1 MRSSLLIAAV
11 LTILLAAAHSYLG
24 ERYLLIRLFR
34 RTELPKLFGGVEFT
48 KQTLRFAWHIT
59 SIAWLG
65 LASLI
70 AVLASAPGDV
80 QLAQARLIAG
90 VFGASGVAAL
100 VGSRGRHLSWIVFF
114 AIAGLVWFGYP

>member
-1 MRSSLLIAAV
+1 MRSALLTAAF
-11 LTILLAAAHSYLG
+11 LTILLASAHSYLG

-70 AVLASAPGDV
+70 AALASAPGDA
-80 QLAQARLIAG
+80 QLTQARLIAG
-90 VFGASGVAAL
+90 VFAASGMAAL
-100 VGSRGRHLSWIVFF
+100 LGSRGRHLSWIVFF